1 MFSID
6 RTVLLLIDVQGRLAG
21 LMAGRDQLFKS
32 IALLIQGMKILGVPI
47 LWMEQIPDKLGSTRD
62 EVAQFLTHE
71 SPIKKDAFSCCNEP
85 VFMEQFNRTGRDQ
98 VLLCGIET
106 HICVFQTGWDLI
118 QMGHQVQVVADC
130 VSSRTKENK
139 DIGLQRLVQSG
150 VQITSLEMILFELMG
165 AATGDQ
171 FRQIVKLIK

>member
-6 RTVLLLIDVQGRLAG
+6 RTVLLVIDVQGRLAE
-21 LMAGRDQLFKS
+21 LMAGR
-32 IALLIQGMKILGVPI
+32 
-47 LWMEQIPDKLGSTRD
+47 E
-62 EVAQFLTHE
+62 
-71 SPIKKDAFSCCNEP
+71 
-85 VFMEQFNRTGRDQ
+85 Q

-118 QMGHQVQVVADC
+118 QMDRQVQVVADC

-139 DIGLQRLVQSG
+139 DIGLQRRVQSG
-150 VQITSLEMILFELMG
+150 AQITSLEMILFELIG
-165 AATGDQ
+165 AAAGDQ